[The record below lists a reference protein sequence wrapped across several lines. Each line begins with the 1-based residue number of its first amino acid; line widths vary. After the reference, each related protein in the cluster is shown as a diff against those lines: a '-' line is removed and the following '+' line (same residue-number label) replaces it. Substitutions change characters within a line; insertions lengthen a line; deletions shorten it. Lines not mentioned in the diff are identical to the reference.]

1 MTQRRAHQDKAH
13 WQKLVDQQERS
24 GLSGAQF
31 CRQENVRYASFM
43 GWRKRL
49 QVSTPQPGPVVPSA
63 FVELTAPSNTSQDA
77 ISKPSPDTN
86 LCVELSLGAGIE
98 LRITRTS

>member
-1 MTQRRAHQDKAH
+1 MTRRRTHQDKAH
-13 WQKLVDQQERS
+13 WQKLVDQQARS

-49 QVSTPQPGPVVPSA
+49 QVPTPQPSPMAPGA
-63 FVELTAPSNTSQDA
+63 FVELTAPAKTSPEPHP
-77 ISKPSPDTN
+77 KPSSDTN
-86 LCVELSLGAGIE
+86 LCLELSLGAGIE